1 MGVTTFTQEF
11 VTPVSPARMF
21 KALVVD
27 SHILVPRLVPES
39 VKSIEFVEGDG
50 GAGSITQTNFS
61 GDSDCEYLKYKIN
74 AVDKEKLECRYTLIE
89 GGVLGDQL
97 ESIVY
102 EMKFEESG
110 DGGCICKTRSE
121 YHTKG
126 EFEIKEES
134 IREGKEKA
142 MGVYKLVEAYLL
154 ANPDEEL

>member
-1 MGVTTFTQEF
+1 M
-11 VTPVSPARMF
+11 
-21 KALVVD
+21 
-27 SHILVPRLVPES
+27 
-39 VKSIEFVEGDG
+39 
-50 GAGSITQTNFS
+50 
-61 GDSDCEYLKYKIN
+61 
-74 AVDKEKLECRYTLIE
+74 DKEKLECRYTLIE

-110 DGGCICKTRSE
+110 DGGCICKTTSE